1 MIDEG
6 IKRKLLRRGGK
17 KLSLDK
23 LSKIIDFN
31 IELLKGYE
39 TPNPI
44 DFTKLDEE
52 THEFI
57 ERFPEDEQE
66 IYIQRL
72 DKEVYSN
79 FDDFMI
85 VEKRINLN
93 LKPTSGRTPT
103 RHYQGK
109 QIA

>member
-1 MIDEG
+1 MIDED

-39 TPNPI
+39 TPNSVE
-44 DFTKLDEE
+44 FTALDEE
-52 THEFI
+52 THGFI

-66 IYIQRL
+66 VYIQRL
-72 DKEVYSN
+72 NNEVYSS
-79 FDDFMI
+79 FDDFMA

-93 LKPTSGRTPT
+93 LVFLIHVLIYPN
-103 RHYQGK
+103 Y
-109 QIA
+109 ILL